1 VSPGEPPHPLQYPDG
16 GFTPY
21 TPPQAEKEQ
30 KRRKED
36 GLLMDRK
43 VLFASARQLV
53 QENARIKKENRA
65 LARDNAGLEMAL
77 VTCQAQLQKA
87 LRLLYAQGQT
97 EINEVNY

>member
-1 VSPGEPPHPLQYPDG
+1 
-16 GFTPY
+16 
-21 TPPQAEKEQ
+21 
-30 KRRKED
+30 
-36 GLLMDRK
+36 MDRK